1 MNKSQV
7 ETGHAPSPLPSA
19 AVFYHDDAA
28 CRVSTHPRGAR
39 QWRYLGRSEWVVFL
53 LIVFL
58 FGCSRSH
65 PDPHTLTMIIESSP
79 ANLDPRVGTDAFS
92 ERIDE
97 LLFDSLVRKDEHFNL
112 QPWVAERWEI
122 PDPLTYVFH
131 LRSGI
136 RFHDGRPLTSRDV
149 KWTIESMMNG
159 TVISSKASTTS
170 YQHLAA
176 IDTPDAQTV
185 IFRMK
190 EPDSGLLWN
199 LSDGAL
205 GIVPYGSGKEFAA
218 HPIGSGPFKFVKNE
232 QDNEVIVV
240 RNDDYWGEKPK
251 VERVRFAVVP
261 DTTTRA
267 LELRKGSADIEINSI
282 SADMVQS
289 LRRDSRLKI
298 EQSPGTVMQYLAL
311 NLRDP
316 ILRDERVRQALAYAT
331 DIHPMIEYLW
341 RDTARPADS
350 VLPPQHW
357 AYDSNLQ
364 PYPYDP
370 ERARKLLDAAGYPLK
385 NGSRFHLVM
394 KTSTEETSRLLAV
407 IVQQQ
412 WRAVGVDLE
421 LRSFEF
427 GTFYSDIVRGAFQV
441 YTLRWVGGANQDPEI
456 FEYVFDSKSFAPRR
470 ANRSYYSNPQVD
482 AWIEQGRDVLD
493 QQKRKTIYAKIQQ
506 QILRDAPYIDLWY
519 FDNVLVHT
527 SRVSGLQVD
536 PSGNYDF
543 LRTAE
548 IVP

>member
-1 MNKSQV
+1 MKKSLV
-7 ETGHAPSPLPSA
+7 ETGHAPYPAPTTVCFQPKENAES
-19 AVFYHDDAA
+19 
-28 CRVSTHPRGAR
+28 RVSAR
-39 QWRYLGRSEWVVFL
+39 DLSIVQHAKFIVL
-53 LIVFL
+53 LAVL
-58 FGCSRSH
+58 LVGCSRAH

-97 LLFDSLVRKDEHFNL
+97 LLFDSLVKRDEHFNL
-112 QPWVAERWEI
+112 RPWVAERWEI

-131 LRSGI
+131 LRSDI
-136 RFHDGRPLTSRDV
+136 RFHDGRQLTSRDV

-159 TVISSKASTTS
+159 TVLSSKSATTS

-176 IDTPDAQTV
+176 IETPDAQTI

-199 LSDGAL
+199 LSDGAI

-232 QDNEVIVV
+232 QDNQVVLV
-240 RNDDYWGEKPK
+240 RNDDYWGDKPK
-251 VERVRFAVVP
+251 IERVRFAVVP
-261 DTTTRA
+261 DETTRA
-267 LELRKGSADIEINSI
+267 LELRKGSADIEINSV
-282 SADMVQS
+282 SADMVRS
-289 LRRDSRLKI
+289 LRRDPGLEI
-298 EQSPGTVMQYLAL
+298 QQAPGTEMQYLAL

-331 DIHPMIEYLW
+331 NIDPMIEYLW
-341 RDTARPADS
+341 RNTARPADS
-350 VLPPQHW
+350 VLPPEHW
-357 AYDSNLQ
+357 AYDSGLH

-370 ERARKLLDAAGYPLK
+370 TEARRLLDEAGYPMK

-394 KTSTEETSRLLAV
+394 KTSTQETSRLLAV

-412 WRAVGVDLE
+412 WREVGVDLE

-470 ANRSYYSNPQVD
+470 ANRSYYTNPRVD
-482 AWIEQGRDVLD
+482 AWIEEGRNTLD
-493 QQKRKTIYAKIQQ
+493 QEKRKAIYAGIQR
-506 QILRDAPYIDLWY
+506 QILHDAPYIDLWY

-527 SRVSGLQVD
+527 SRVRGLQLD

-548 IVP
+548 IVQ

>member
-1 MNKSQV
+1 MKKGLV
-7 ETGHAPSPLPSA
+7 ETVHAPHPAPTTVCFQPKENAKS
-19 AVFYHDDAA
+19 
-28 CRVSTHPRGAR
+28 RVSAR
-39 QWRYLGRSEWVVFL
+39 DLSIVQHAKFIVL
-53 LIVFL
+53 LAVL
-58 FGCSRSH
+58 LVGCSRAH
-65 PDPHTLTMIIESSP
+65 PDPHALTMIIESSP

-97 LLFDSLVRKDEHFNL
+97 LLFDSLVKRDEHFNL
-112 QPWVAERWEI
+112 RPWVAERWEI

-131 LRSGI
+131 LRSNI
-136 RFHDGRPLTSRDV
+136 CFHDGRQLTSRDV

-159 TVISSKASTTS
+159 TVLSSKSATTS

-176 IDTPDAQTV
+176 IDTPDAQTI

-199 LSDGAL
+199 LSDGAI

-232 QDNEVIVV
+232 QDNQVVLV
-240 RNDDYWGEKPK
+240 RNDDYWGDKPK
-251 VERVRFAVVP
+251 IERVRFAVVP
-261 DTTTRA
+261 DETTRA
-267 LELRKGSADIEINSI
+267 LELRKGSADIEINSV
-282 SADMVQS
+282 SADMVRS
-289 LRRDSRLKI
+289 LRGDPGLEI
-298 EQSPGTVMQYLAL
+298 QQAPGTEMQYLAL

-331 DIHPMIEYLW
+331 NIDPMIEYLW
-341 RDTARPADS
+341 RNTARPADS
-350 VLPPQHW
+350 VLPPEHW
-357 AYDSNLQ
+357 AYDSDLH

-370 ERARKLLDAAGYPLK
+370 TEARRLLDEAGYPMK

-394 KTSTEETSRLLAV
+394 KTSTQETSRLLAV

-412 WRAVGVDLE
+412 WRGVGVDLE

-470 ANRSYYSNPQVD
+470 ANRSYYINPRVD
-482 AWIEQGRDVLD
+482 AWIEEGRNTLD
-493 QQKRKTIYAKIQQ
+493 QEKRKAIYGGIQR
-506 QILRDAPYIDLWY
+506 QILHDAPYIDLWY

-527 SRVSGLQVD
+527 SRVRGLQLD

-548 IVP
+548 IVR